1 MSTRSG
7 VSTAVET
14 YAARVDRLPTWG
26 LSYALVLA
34 LGFSSFITLYDVVN
48 VGFAL
53 PYIPYLTSASAGA
66 LVASLG
72 LFGYVVGAPIFSY
85 AADRVGR
92 RPALI
97 VTALLTGIGS
107 FGDAAAFNY
116 SSLLVFRFVTGMGI
130 GADIILV
137 VTYITEQ
144 SPGTKRGSYTNLA
157 YLGASLGSGIGPFIA
172 ALLVTSFA
180 SGWRYAFFLGG
191 LLAIFA
197 LLIRAFAPETVRYLA
212 NKGKFEDAEKQVSL
226 MESTAMRR
234 ARIEILPPVTAI
246 GSYDV
251 KTRKDAFSVLAKP
264 KYLKRLI
271 TLFLLM
277 FFVYFGG
284 YVYALVPEWLGTIGY
299 TGSVLSSLL
308 LLNSLTFVG
317 VFVGALVLRPFIDRI
332 DRRKT
337 AVLTTLGYALG
348 VTLMAFG
355 AVSKDIPLFVFG
367 SLVASLVGIGFTQVY
382 YMLNTDNFPT
392 QARAT
397 AFSLADGLGHLGG
410 AIGLAVFFSMVTIF
424 GNILVWPI
432 AWIGAIIAT
441 FTIFL
446 LTPETTSKRLETINE
461 ATD

>member
-1 MSTRSG
+1 MSEGSG
-7 VSTAVET
+7 TSTAVET
-14 YAARVDRLPTWG
+14 YAARLDRLPTWG

-34 LGFSSFITLYDVVN
+34 LSFSSFITLYDVVN

-53 PYIPYLTSASAGA
+53 PYIPYLTSPSAGA

-97 VTALLTGIGS
+97 ATALLTGIGS
-107 FGDAAAFNY
+107 FGDAVAFNY
-116 SSLLVFRFVTGMGI
+116 LSLSVFRFITGMGI
-130 GADIILV
+130 GADIVLV
-137 VTYITEQ
+137 VTYMAEQ
-144 SPGTKRGSYTNLA
+144 SPGTKRGSYANLT
-157 YLGASLGSGIGPFIA
+157 YLGGSLGSGIGPFIA

-212 NKGKFEDAEKQVSL
+212 NKGKFEEAEKQVSL
-226 MESTAMRR
+226 MELTAMRR
-234 ARIEILPPVTAI
+234 ARIDALPPVTTV
-246 GSYDV
+246 GSYNV
-251 KTRKDAFSVLAKP
+251 KAGKDAFSILAKR

-271 TLFLLM
+271 TLFVLM

-284 YVYALVPEWLGTIGY
+284 YVYALVPEWLGTLGY
-299 TGSVLSSLL
+299 TGAALSSLIL
-308 LLNSLTFVG
+308 VNSLSFVG
-317 VFVGALVLRPFIDRI
+317 VFVGALILRPLIDKV

-337 AVLTTLGYALG
+337 AILATLGYALG
-348 VTLMAFG
+348 VTMMALG
-355 AVSKDIPLFVFG
+355 AVSKDVLLFLLG
-367 SLVASLVGIGFTQVY
+367 SFVSSLVGLGFTQVY

-397 AFSLADGLGHLGG
+397 ASSIADGMGHMGG
-410 AIGLAVFFSMVTIF
+410 AIGLAVFFSMVGIF

-432 AWIGAIIAT
+432 SWIGGIIAT
-441 FTIFL
+441 FAMFF